1 MSLTPRQSGTMTNN
15 HYLPSLLIRQHSS
28 EIYIAVL
35 AGCAAAAVSD
45 AAVILSIGSIIS
57 TLFSQ

>member
-15 HYLPSLLIRQHSS
+15 HCLPSLHICQHSS

-35 AGCAAAAVSD
+35 AGSAAAAVSD

-57 TLFSQ
+57 ALFSQ